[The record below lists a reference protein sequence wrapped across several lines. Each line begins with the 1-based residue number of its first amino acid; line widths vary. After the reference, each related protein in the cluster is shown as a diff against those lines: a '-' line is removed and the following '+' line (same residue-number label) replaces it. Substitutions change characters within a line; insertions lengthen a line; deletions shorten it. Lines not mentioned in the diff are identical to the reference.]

1 MNQIKLFGFTFGKQ
15 EENVA
20 SPVLRDDDASIKV
33 ESAPGFISPHINSIS
48 LDNNAATENEYIT
61 KYRDISMIPEVNQCV
76 EEIVSESVIQDTDDL
91 YVTLNMDKLEFSES
105 IKKKI
110 EAEFETVYNILLFSR
125 KGHDIFRRWYIDG
138 RLNYQVLIDNENSK
152 QGIQGLRYIDPR
164 KIKKVREAIKAI
176 DKDSQTEVI
185 VDYKTYFIYND
196 KGVGSLVQS
205 QKNMSAPGT
214 HAQSQDIVMT
224 DESVVYVTS
233 GLTDPLYG
241 FTISYLHHALRA
253 SNNLRMM
260 EDSALIY
267 KLVRAPER
275 RVFYIDTG
283 NLPKAKAAQYVQ
295 EIADKN
301 KTKVVYDVSTGE
313 IRNDKKFM
321 AMTED
326 YWIPR
331 KEGSRGTEIETLPG
345 GDSVGEM
352 TEAEYFKDKLYT
364 ALNVPKSRFS
374 DQPTLFSG
382 GTQITRDEIRF
393 SRFINQLR
401 TKFSALFEELLGRQV
416 VLKGI
421 MSKEDWDDIKVR
433 IDYEFAED
441 SYFAEALKSEKLQQQ
456 AAILAQFD
464 PFVGKYVSREFVY
477 KDILGM
483 TDEEAKEQ
491 MKQIENDAEWH
502 EAHRILENPDL
513 VTPTEPTP
521 QTEDVTK
528 SSDPIL
534 IESLLEIGASELE
547 LNKALTDFVKN
558 T

>member
-1 MNQIKLFGFTFGKQ
+1 MNQIKLFGFSFGKTDPGA
-15 EENVA
+15 A
-20 SPVLRDDDASIKV
+20 SPVVRDDDASIKI
-33 ESAPGFISPHINSIS
+33 EAAPGFISPHINSIS
-48 LDNNAATENEYIT
+48 LDNNAATENEYIG
-61 KYRDISMIPEVNQCV
+61 KYRDISMIPEVNQCI
-76 EEIVSESVIQDTDDL
+76 EEIVSEAVIQDTEDL
-91 YVTLNMDKLEFSES
+91 YVTLNMDRVEYSDS
-105 IKKKI
+105 IKDKI
-110 EAEFETVYNILLFSR
+110 NTEFENVYNILLFSR
-125 KGHDIFRRWYIDG
+125 KGHDIFRRWYTDG
-138 RLNYQVLIDNENSK
+138 RINYQLIIDNDK
-152 QGIQGLRYIDPR
+152 PKLGIQGVRYIDPR

-176 DKDSQTEVI
+176 DAESGTEVI
-185 VDYKTYFIYND
+185 TDYKSYFIYNE
-196 KGVGSLVQS
+196 KGVGSLVQN
-205 QKNMSAPGT
+205 QKGYTAPGT
-214 HAQSQDIVMT
+214 NAQYQDVIMT

-331 KEGSRGTEIETLPG
+331 KEGSRGTEIDTLPG
-345 GDSVGEM
+345 GDSAGEM

-401 TKFSALFEELLGRQV
+401 TKFSALFEELLGRQL

-421 MSKEDWDDIKVR
+421 MSKQEWETLKVK
-433 IDYEFAED
+433 INYEFAED

-464 PFVGKYVSREFVY
+464 PYVGKYVSREFVY

-483 TDEEAKEQ
+483 SDDEAKEQ
-491 MKQIENDAEWH
+491 MKQIEKDSEWH
-502 EAHRILENPDL
+502 EAHRILENPGL
-513 VTPTEPTP
+513 MAPTDTSPT
-521 QTEDVTK
+521 TEEETK
-528 SSDPIL
+528 STDPVL

>member
-1 MNQIKLFGFTFGKQ
+1 MNQIKLFGFSFGKTDPGA
-15 EENVA
+15 A
-20 SPVLRDDDASIKV
+20 SPVVRDDDASIKI
-33 ESAPGFISPHINSIS
+33 EAAPGFISPHINSIS
-48 LDNNAATENEYIT
+48 LDNNAATENEYT
-61 KYRDISMIPEVNQCV
+61 GKYRDISMIPEVNQCI
-76 EEIVSESVIQDTDDL
+76 EEIVSEAVIQDTEDL
-91 YVTLNMDKLEFSES
+91 YVTLNMDKVEYSDS
-105 IKKKI
+105 IKDKI
-110 EAEFETVYNILLFSR
+110 NTEFENVYNILLFSR

-138 RLNYQVLIDNENSK
+138 RINYQLIIDNDK
-152 QGIQGLRYIDPR
+152 PKLGIQGVRYIDPR

-176 DKDSQTEVI
+176 DAESGTEVI
-185 VDYKTYFIYND
+185 TDYKSYFIYNE
-196 KGVGSLVQS
+196 KGVGSLVQN
-205 QKNMSAPGT
+205 QKGYTAPGT
-214 HAQSQDIVMT
+214 NAQYQDVIMT

-331 KEGSRGTEIETLPG
+331 KEGSRGTEIDTLPG
-345 GDSVGEM
+345 GDSAGEM

-401 TKFSALFEELLGRQV
+401 TKFSALFEELLGRQL

-421 MSKEDWDDIKVR
+421 MSKQEWETLKVK
-433 IDYEFAED
+433 INYEFAED

-464 PFVGKYVSREFVY
+464 PYVGKYVSREFVY

-483 TDEEAKEQ
+483 SDDEAKEQ
-491 MKQIENDAEWH
+491 MKQIEKDSEWH
-502 EAHRILENPDL
+502 ETHRMLDNPDL
-513 VTPTEPTP
+513 MSPSVPTPTSES
-521 QTEDVTK
+521 ETK
-528 SSDPIL
+528 SADPLL